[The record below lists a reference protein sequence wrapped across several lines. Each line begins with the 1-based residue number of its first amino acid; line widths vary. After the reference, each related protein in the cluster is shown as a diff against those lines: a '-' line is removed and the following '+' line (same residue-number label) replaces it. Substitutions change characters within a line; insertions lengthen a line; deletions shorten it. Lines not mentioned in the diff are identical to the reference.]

1 MAAIGMAF
9 RTPPFWARACF
20 SFHSMRRL
28 RERANRDALTL
39 PRVERQGITSI
50 WTSDLSRGLVCG
62 SPVPTAAKRRLSLRD
77 AADRDGTARSSFKD
91 AWFWGVKAG
100 GMDFNSATTSHRQ
113 APARVEWL
121 ITRSTVGCTSRTPKP
136 SSPIRQRFSP
146 TPTRRIRCRVINLKN
161 MRRLDMAA
169 MAFPGNNS
177 YVHPYAGIGFSLKQ
191 ISGAA
196 PADMNFVN
204 MDEYNATQA
213 YITQLRTGVSPYFV
227 VGSQLRLIGFS
238 VFFQGTAS
246 PAQKGMFLY
255 NGKSFHLTYEA
266 GLRYNIGSSINRD

>member
-1 MAAIGMAF
+1 MRITRALAAAVAIVAAM
-9 RTPPFWARACF
+9 
-20 SFHSMRRL
+20 
-28 RERANRDALTL
+28 
-39 PRVERQGITSI
+39 PRI
-50 WTSDLSRGLVCG
+50 
-62 SPVPTAAKRRLSLRD
+62 
-77 AADRDGTARSSFKD
+77 GTAQLGSSFKD

-100 GMDFNSATTSHRQ
+100 GMDFNSAATSHRQ
-113 APARVEWL
+113 APLGGVEWL
-121 ITRSTVGCTSRTPKP
+121 ITRNHGGLYISYSEAFFTDQAAILTNADPTDTVP
-136 SSPIRQRFSP
+136 
-146 TPTRRIRCRVINLKN
+146 RVINLKN

-196 PADMNFVN
+196 PADMNFAN

-255 NGKSFHLTYEA
+255 NGKAFHLTYEA
-266 GLRYNIGSSINRD
+266 GLRYNIGSSISRD

>member
-1 MAAIGMAF
+1 MRITRALAAAVAIIAAM
-9 RTPPFWARACF
+9 
-20 SFHSMRRL
+20 
-28 RERANRDALTL
+28 
-39 PRVERQGITSI
+39 PRI
-50 WTSDLSRGLVCG
+50 
-62 SPVPTAAKRRLSLRD
+62 
-77 AADRDGTARSSFKD
+77 GTAQLGSSFKD

-113 APARVEWL
+113 APLGGVEWL
-121 ITRSTVGCTSRTPKP
+121 ITRNHGGLYISYSEAFFTDQAAILTNAD
-136 SSPIRQRFSP
+136 P
-146 TPTRRIRCRVINLKN
+146 TDTMPRIINLKN

-191 ISGAA
+191 ISGAS
-196 PADMNFVN
+196 PADMNFAN

-255 NGKSFHLTYEA
+255 NGKAFHLTYEA
-266 GLRYNIGSSINRD
+266 GLRYNIGSSISKD

>member
-1 MAAIGMAF
+1 MRITRALAAAVAIIAAM
-9 RTPPFWARACF
+9 
-20 SFHSMRRL
+20 
-28 RERANRDALTL
+28 
-39 PRVERQGITSI
+39 PRV
-50 WTSDLSRGLVCG
+50 
-62 SPVPTAAKRRLSLRD
+62 
-77 AADRDGTARSSFKD
+77 GTAQLGSSFKD

-113 APARVEWL
+113 APLGGVEWL
-121 ITRSTVGCTSRTPKP
+121 ITRNHGGLYISYSEAFFNDQAAILTNAD
-136 SSPIRQRFSP
+136 P
-146 TPTRRIRCRVINLKN
+146 TDTLPRVINLKN
-161 MRRLDMAA
+161 MRRLDVAA

-191 ISGAA
+191 ISGAS
-196 PADMNFVN
+196 PADMNFAN

-238 VFFQGTAS
+238 AFFQGTAS

-255 NGKSFHLTYEA
+255 NGKAFHLTYEA
-266 GLRYNIGSSINRD
+266 GLRYNIGSSISKD